1 MDVLKFEDERAKEI
15 IESGYV
21 LAFPTET
28 VYGLGIRWDSAL
40 AYERLCNAKK
50 RIPSKPIA
58 VMCGRNFD
66 LDKYFKISENARR
79 VIETFLPGPLTVLI
93 NAKENV
99 PFQAHLGS
107 KVVGLRIPEKE
118 SLLEFLENIPYPLQ
132 VTSANMSGAAST
144 SDFNFV
150 KNVFALNHDVKGI
163 VHGDCVSSIPTTVV
177 DLTGDSP
184 IIVRQGEIKL
194 EDIRKVFLGEK

>member
-1 MDVLKFEDERAKEI
+1 MDVFTFEDARAKEI

-28 VYGLGIRWDSAL
+28 VFGLGIRWDSSV
-40 AYERLCNAKK
+40 AYDRLCNAKK
-50 RIPSKPIA
+50 RRPSKPIA
-58 VMCGRNFD
+58 VMCGRNFN
-66 LDKYFKISENARR
+66 LDRYFEISNNARR
-79 VIETFLPGPLTVLI
+79 VIETFLPGPLTVLV

-118 SLLEFLENIPYPLQ
+118 NLLEFLEGIPYPLQ
-132 VTSANMSGAAST
+132 VTSANMSGAPST

-150 KNVFALNHDVKGI
+150 KNVFNLNHDVKGI
-163 VHGDCVSSIPTTVV
+163 VDGSCESSIPTTVV
-177 DLTGDSP
+177 DLTGSSP
-184 IIVRQGEIKL
+184 VILRQGEIKL
-194 EDIRKVFLGEK
+194 EDIQKVFLGDI